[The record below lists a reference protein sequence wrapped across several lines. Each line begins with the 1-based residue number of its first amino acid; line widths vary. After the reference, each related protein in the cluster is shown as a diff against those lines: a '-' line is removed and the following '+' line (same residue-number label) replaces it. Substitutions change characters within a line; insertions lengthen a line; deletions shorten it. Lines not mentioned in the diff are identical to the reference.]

1 MRTRITPV
9 GWLVLGEAA
18 LLLSSRWWPARAIPE
33 PTTMALGLALVAV
46 VVVAWWLAPRQALNA
61 EAEWL
66 IAPRLPVGEE
76 VTVGALLTAH
86 GNLPPCSIDAY
97 NPANR
102 RREEAVRLRSV
113 AGGCV
118 RPTWTVRFPKRGVYQ
133 LPPLR
138 LRCCQPFGVI
148 AIDRPLG
155 AGREV
160 VVLPALGQLRRA
172 LRERLDSWSAELQ
185 PTTDAGSDELDQL
198 RAYRQGDPRR
208 AIHWRASARH
218 GELLVAERLDPG
230 CRRLAIVLDT
240 SGRGPSGVLE
250 GRRFEKLVAATATL
264 ADACVRRG
272 WEVTVH
278 GGFAPAGISGD
289 SDRLLEG
296 LALATCDGALLAD
309 LIPPQPAV
317 AVITARPGDVPLLTH
332 RPLILAL
339 SEIDDLFRLPAR
351 LR

>member
-9 GWLVLGEAA
+9 GWLVLAEAG

-33 PTTMALGLALVAV
+33 PTTMALGFGLGAV
-46 VVVAWWLAPRQALNA
+46 VLVAWWLAPRQTLAA

-66 IAPRLPVGEE
+66 VAACVPVGEE
-76 VTVGALLTAH
+76 VTVGATLTVH
-86 GNLPPCSIDAY
+86 GNLPPCTIEAM
-97 NPANR
+97 NPAHRR
-102 RREEAVRLRSV
+102 RREVVRLRSLS
-113 AGGCV
+113 AGRV
-118 RPTWTVRFPKRGVYQ
+118 RPTWTVRFPKRGVVQ

-138 LRCCQPFGVI
+138 LCCSQPFGVI
-148 AIDRPLG
+148 SVERTVGL
-155 AGREV
+155 GREV
-160 VVLPALGQLRRA
+160 VVLPAMGQLRRA

-185 PTTDAGSDELDQL
+185 PTTDSGSDEIDHL
-198 RAYRQGDPRR
+198 RDYRVGDPRR

-218 GELLVAERLDPG
+218 GELLVSERLDPG

-240 SGRGPSGVLE
+240 SGRSPEGVLE

-272 WEVTVH
+272 WQVTVH

-289 SDRLLEG
+289 TGRLLEG
-296 LALATCDGALLAD
+296 LAMASCDGADLAD
-309 LIPPQPAV
+309 VIPPQPAV
-317 AVITARPGDVPLLTH
+317 VVLTARPGDVPLLRH
-332 RPLILAL
+332 RPLILGFGEL
-339 SEIDDLFRLPAR
+339 DDLFRLPAR